1 MSRVSA
7 SQIRVIIASTKT
19 DSELQQIADIASRQV
34 DRLAETSCGSSFSA
48 DTLTDIELYL
58 SAHLV
63 ALSDRNAFL
72 QSEKFENYS
81 ATYQQQNVGD
91 DLMSTTYGQAANM
104 LSDGCLY
111 KMGKERAQVVFFGGA

>member
-19 DSELQQIADIASRQV
+19 DGELQQIADIASRQV
-34 DRLAETSCGSSFSA
+34 DRLAETACGSSFSG

-91 DLMSTTYGQAANM
+91 DLMSTTYGQTANM